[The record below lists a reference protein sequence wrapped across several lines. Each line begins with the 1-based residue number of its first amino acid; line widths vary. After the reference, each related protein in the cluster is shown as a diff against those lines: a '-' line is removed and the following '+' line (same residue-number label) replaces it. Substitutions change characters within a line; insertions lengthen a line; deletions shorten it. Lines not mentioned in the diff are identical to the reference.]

1 MEVAVLL
8 LNLFFLLVVKPR
20 VLVELVAV
28 ALEKI
33 DQTIRVIPQKL
44 AVLIT
49 LAAAVAV
56 ETSEVTVQVAV
67 LVLLL
72 FVTNFKIN
80 V

>member
-1 MEVAVLL
+1 MLL
-8 LNLFFLLVVKPR
+8 LNLFFLLVVKPK
-20 VLVELVAV
+20 VLVDLVAV
-28 ALEKI
+28 ALGKI
-33 DQTIRVIPQKL
+33 DQTTQIILQNLV
-44 AVLIT
+44 VLIT
-49 LAAAVAV
+49 LAAVAAV

>member
-1 MEVAVLL
+1 VEVVVLL
-8 LNLFFLLVVKPR
+8 LNLFFLLVVKPK

-33 DQTIRVIPQKL
+33 DQTTQIIPQNL
-44 AVLIT
+44 VVLIT
-49 LAAAVAV
+49 LAAVAAV

>member
-1 MEVAVLL
+1 
-8 LNLFFLLVVKPR
+8 
-20 VLVELVAV
+20 V

-33 DQTIRVIPQKL
+33 DQTTQIIPQNL
-44 AVLIT
+44 VVLIT
-49 LAAAVAV
+49 LAAVAAV